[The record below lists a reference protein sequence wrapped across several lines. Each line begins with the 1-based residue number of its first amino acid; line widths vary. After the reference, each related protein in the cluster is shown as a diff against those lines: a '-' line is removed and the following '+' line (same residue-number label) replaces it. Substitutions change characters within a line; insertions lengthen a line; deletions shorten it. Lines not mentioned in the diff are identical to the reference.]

1 MRSPLVP
8 IIAFLVGIVILA
20 GYFIPSPILVAIR
33 TPMLDWAV
41 ILSGVAGLIAIFHL
55 IFGVHG
61 RRLRDP
67 EKPHTFSFVVILVFI
82 LTAAI
87 GLILTGINNPIYQKM
102 ITNIQMPIETSLMA
116 VLAVTLAYASLRLLQ
131 RQRNW
136 VGFVFFIS
144 VILFLVINSGI
155 FSLFSDVPVLRGL
168 VSSLSQAPLAGA
180 RGILIGVA
188 LGTLLTG
195 IRILIGSDRPYNS

>member
-1 MRSPLVP
+1 MRSPVVP
-8 IIAFLVGIVILA
+8 IIAFLVGIVILT
-20 GYFIPSPILVAIR
+20 GYFIPSPVLVAIR

-67 EKPHTFSFVVILVFI
+67 EKSHTFSFIVILVFI
-82 LTAAI
+82 LTVAA
-87 GLILTGINNPIYQKM
+87 GFFFGINNPGYQKVV
-102 ITNIQMPIETSLMA
+102 TAIQMPMETSLMA

-136 VGFVFFIS
+136 MGFVFFIA

-155 FSLFSDVPVLRGL
+155 FSLFTDVPILRAL
-168 VSSLSQAPLAGA
+168 VSSLSQTPLAGA

>member
-1 MRSPLVP
+1 MRSPVVP
-8 IIAFLVGIVILA
+8 IFGFLVGVVILA
-20 GYFIPSPILVAIR
+20 GYFVPSPALVALR
-33 TPMLDWAV
+33 NPMLDWAV

-55 IFGVHG
+55 VFGVHG

-67 EKPHTFSFVVILVFI
+67 EKSRLFSFIVILVFL
-82 LTAAI
+82 LTAGAGLVI
-87 GLILTGINNPIYQKM
+87 GVNNAEYKRVV
-102 ITNIQMPIETSLMA
+102 TAIQMPIETSLMA
-116 VLAVTLAYASLRLLQ
+116 VLAITLAYASLRLLQ

-136 VGFVFFIS
+136 MGFVFFAA
-144 VILFLVINSGI
+144 VVLYLLVNSGI
-155 FSLFSDVPVLRGL
+155 FALASNVPALRSLVASI
-168 VSSLSQAPLAGA
+168 SQAPLAGA

>member
-1 MRSPLVP
+1 MRSPVVP
-8 IIAFLVGIVILA
+8 IIGFLTGIIILA
-20 GYFIPSPILVAIR
+20 GYFIPSPVLEAIR

-67 EKPHTFSFVVILVFI
+67 EKSRVFSFLVILTFM
-82 LTAAI
+82 LTVAA
-87 GLILTGINNPIYQKM
+87 GLFFGINHTGFQKVV
-102 ITNIQMPIETSLMA
+102 TAIQMPMETSLMA
-116 VLAVTLAYASLRLLQ
+116 VLGITLAYSSLKLLQ
-131 RQRNW
+131 RQHNW
-136 VGFVFFIS
+136 MGFVFFVA
-144 VILFLVINSGI
+144 VILFLLVNSGVFALVTDI
-155 FSLFSDVPVLRGL
+155 PALRG
-168 VSSLSQAPLAGA
+168 VVAGISQAPLAGA

-188 LGTLLTG
+188 LGSLLTG

>member
-1 MRSPLVP
+1 MRSPVVP
-8 IIAFLVGIVILA
+8 IIGFLVGVVILA
-20 GYFIPSPILVAIR
+20 GYFVPSPALVAIR
-33 TPMLDWAV
+33 NPMLDWAV

-55 IFGVHG
+55 VFGVHG

-67 EKPHTFSFVVILVFI
+67 EKSRLFSFIVILGFL
-82 LTAAI
+82 LTAGA
-87 GLILTGINNPIYQKM
+87 GLVFGVNNAEYKQVV
-102 ITNIQMPIETSLMA
+102 TSIQMPIETSLMA
-116 VLAVTLAYASLRLLQ
+116 VLAITLAYACLRLLQ

-136 VGFVFFIS
+136 MGFVFFIA
-144 VILFLVINSGI
+144 VVLYLLVNSGI
-155 FSLFSDVPVLRGL
+155 FALAANVPALRSLVASI
-168 VSSLSQAPLAGA
+168 SQAPLAGA